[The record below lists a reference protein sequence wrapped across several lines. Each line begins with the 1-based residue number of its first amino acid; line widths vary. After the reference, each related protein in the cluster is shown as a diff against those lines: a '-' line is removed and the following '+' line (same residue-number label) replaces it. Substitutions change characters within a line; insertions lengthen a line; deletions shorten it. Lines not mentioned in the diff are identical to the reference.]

1 MQEVTKVAT
10 PAALSNQQKKEAEY
24 AELAKWYIAEMAK
37 PARNPTHPFFR

>member
-10 PAALSNQQKKEAEY
+10 PSAHSNQQKKDAEY
-24 AELAKWYIAEMAK
+24 AALAAWYIAEMAK